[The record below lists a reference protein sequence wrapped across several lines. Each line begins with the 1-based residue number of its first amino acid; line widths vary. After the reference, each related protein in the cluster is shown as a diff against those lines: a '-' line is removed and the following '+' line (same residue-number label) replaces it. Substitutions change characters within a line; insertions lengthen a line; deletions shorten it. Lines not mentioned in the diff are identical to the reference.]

1 MSRVHS
7 APEVSRALSLSLAL
21 ALAAMAAPAFA
32 QEFAWPKPLLPRDAT
47 LESPGESMTVNGM
60 PLKIYRYETASKPD
74 VLTRTFRSTIEGELV
89 RGPARANDPRATLA
103 GRAGGFWLTLQLAAT
118 DSGRTIAT
126 WSAAPR
132 FIEGAQRDVTLPPGF
147 PADAELYQHV
157 DSFDDDRRSQMAVGM
172 MRAPVDAV
180 AANLQQRLRELGFAK
195 QPFPARNWSDDG
207 AFAAVYSRSRE
218 EVVVSLRPEA
228 GGTAMVVNRIS
239 ALDRLP

>member
-1 MSRVHS
+1 MNRVPRI
-7 APEVSRALSLSLAL
+7 AGSLAL
-21 ALAAMAAPAFA
+21 ALMLVAMAAPVFA
-32 QEFAWPKPLLPRDAT
+32 QELTWPKPLLPRDAT
-47 LESPGESMTVNGM
+47 LESPGESMAVNGM
-60 PLKIYRYETASKPD
+60 PMKIYRYETASTPEI
-74 VLTRTFRSTIEGELV
+74 LTRAFRSTIEGELV

-103 GRAGGFWLTLQLAAT
+103 GRSGGFWITLQLAPT
-118 DSGRTIAT
+118 ESGRTIAT

-132 FIEGAQRDVTLPPGF
+132 FIEGAQRAVTLPPGF
-147 PADAELYQHV
+147 PSEAELYQHV

-180 AANLQQRLRELGFAK
+180 AANLAQRLRELGFAK
-195 QPFPARNWSDDG
+195 QPFPARNWSADG

-218 EVVVSLRPEA
+218 EIVVSLRPEA